1 MSYEVSR
8 QTATSA
14 QLRDMAG
21 YFDRASLS
29 WDSRSLFREE
39 TVRAV
44 FAMLGSLNGS
54 KILDVG
60 CGTGVL
66 FPTLLSLQPGH
77 VTGLDLS
84 YGMVCQARKKFPE
97 SRRLSILRGDFYEF
111 SGEGYDLITVYNAY
125 PHFLDRRRFAWHA
138 YDLLA
143 PKGRLLVFHDLSRS
157 CLNALHRREGVCQV
171 SSPLQ
176 SCENEAAY
184 WRDLFQVDIA
194 VDTEQMYVLSGVV
207 KP

>member
-1 MSYEVSR
+1 M
-8 QTATSA
+8 SA
-14 QLRDMAG
+14 QLQDMAG
-21 YFDRASLS
+21 YFDRASFS
-29 WDSRSLFREE
+29 WDSRSQFQEE

-54 KILDVG
+54 RVLDVG

-66 FPTLLSLQPGH
+66 FPTLLSLQPCH

-84 YGMVCQARKKFPE
+84 HGMVCHAREKFPE
-97 SRRLSILRGDFYEF
+97 SRRLSILQGDFYEF

-143 PKGRLLVFHDLSRS
+143 PKGRLLVFHDAGRSRI
-157 CLNALHRREGVCQV
+157 NAIHRREDVCGI

-184 WRDLFQVDIA
+184 WKNLFRVDIA

-207 KP
+207 SA

>member
-1 MSYEVSR
+1 MSRETGR
-8 QTATSA
+8 QAAMSA
-14 QLRDMAG
+14 SLQDMAG

-29 WDSRSLFREE
+29 WDNHSHFREE
-39 TVRAV
+39 IVRFVLTMA
-44 FAMLGSLNGS
+44 GDLNGS
-54 KILDVG
+54 RILDAG

-66 FPTLLSLQPGH
+66 FPTLLSLQPCH

-84 YGMVCQARKKFPE
+84 HGMVCQARKKFPE
-97 SRRLSILRGDFYEF
+97 SRKLSVLQGDFYEF
-111 SGEGYDLITVYNAY
+111 SGGGYDLITVYNAY

-143 PKGRLLVFHDLSRS
+143 PKGRLLVFHDFSRS
-157 CLNALHRREGVCQV
+157 RVNALHRKETVCEV

-184 WRDLFQVDIA
+184 WTDLFQVDIA